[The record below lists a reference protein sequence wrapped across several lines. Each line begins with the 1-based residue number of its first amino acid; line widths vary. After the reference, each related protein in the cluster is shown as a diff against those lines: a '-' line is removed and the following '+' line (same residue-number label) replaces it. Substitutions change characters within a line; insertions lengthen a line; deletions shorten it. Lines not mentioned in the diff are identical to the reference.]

1 MGHGVHTDTHCL
13 IRVQSV
19 THLFLSV
26 VLLPLF
32 MQFTLFTGV
41 ASHAPTVTP

>member
-1 MGHGVHTDTHCL
+1 MGHGVHTDTPCL

-26 VLLPLF
+26 VL
-32 MQFTLFTGV
+32 FTPFKRFRLIKRF
-41 ASHAPTVTP
+41 APTVTP